1 VAARAAVR
9 MRAHGQASESPQ
21 ALVLVLVL
29 VLPLAQTQTQT
40 PIAMRS
46 PAHAVAWPGAVAPR
60 GPVLAQVPVRTL
72 TPLADRCPWTGVARA
87 ARPQAQRDAK
97 TTAAVTVTVTAMAA
111 TAHQRVRRQVLPAA
125 ARPARPSTPGA
136 AADRRRAQPAPRP

>member
-29 VLPLAQTQTQT
+29 PLAQTQT

-97 TTAAVTVTVTAMAA
+97 TTAAVTVTVTVTAMAA

>member
-1 VAARAAVR
+1 

-21 ALVLVLVL
+21 VLVLVLVL
-29 VLPLAQTQTQT
+29 VLPLAQTQT

-97 TTAAVTVTVTAMAA
+97 TTAAVTVTVTVTVTAMAA

-125 ARPARPSTPGA
+125 ARPARPSAPGA